1 MGFELILGDF
11 REGLR
16 KWGFLLNWVLLGSM
30 GNSLMRYP
38 KKPHLEAWNSKAIIC
53 KEVSYSY

>member
-16 KWGFLLNWVLLGSM
+16 QWGFLLNWVLFGSM
-30 GNSLMRYP
+30 GNSVMRYP
-38 KKPHLEAWNSKAIIC
+38 NKAHLEAWNSKATIC
-53 KEVSYSY
+53 KEVSHSY